1 MDDTAPGTI
10 LERAITELR
19 ARKPKRN
26 SVDKLRAALN
36 WLVQPFLRRRN
47 PRPGSGPHLALMA
60 YSAWTK
66 AGDYHAGRM
75 DGGGAVPGAGR
86 IGARSAGL

>member
-1 MDDTAPGTI
+1 MNDTAPGTI

-19 ARKPKRN
+19 TRKPKRN
-26 SVDKLRAALN
+26 SVGNFYAAVKRLILPLF
-36 WLVQPFLRRRN
+36 WRRN

-75 DGGGAVPGAGR
+75 DGGGALPGAGR
-86 IGARSAGL
+86 IGVRGAGL